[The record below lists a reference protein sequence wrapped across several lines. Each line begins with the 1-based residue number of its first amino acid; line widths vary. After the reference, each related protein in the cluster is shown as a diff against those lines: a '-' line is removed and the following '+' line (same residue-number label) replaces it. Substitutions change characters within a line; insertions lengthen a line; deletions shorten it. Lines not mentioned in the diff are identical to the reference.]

1 MIPSR
6 PQTSKETIAKLA
18 CAFAGVAWGLF
29 WLPLRAM
36 NDAGITGA
44 WATVMIYVIPLF
56 FALPL
61 LLWRR
66 RKVAE
71 GGLLMQM
78 IGIVAGIGLVLYADA
93 LIYTQVIKAML
104 LFYLT
109 PLWSAL
115 LARVVLGEAITPI
128 RWFAMALALA
138 GLMVIF
144 GADTGLP
151 VPRNIGDWMG
161 LASGIC
167 WAVAAVL
174 LRMDGREEAAADN
187 MLVYLFWGTVAAVVI
202 AVLPQSGAHSLP
214 DPGRIVDVLPWLVP
228 VLLVLILPA
237 TFAIMWGTPLL
248 NPAVVGLL
256 FMTEISVGAAT
267 AAIWAGEPFGAR
279 EIFGILLISA
289 AGLVESIYEWMAAKR
304 PAQSDDHH
312 G

>member
-1 MIPSR
+1 VSAPH
-6 PQTSKETIAKLA
+6 PHTGKETIAKLA

-44 WATVMIYVIPLF
+44 WATVMIYIIPLL

-61 LLWRR
+61 LVWRR
-66 RKVAE
+66 RKIVE
-71 GGLLMQM
+71 GGRPLQM
-78 IGIVAGIGLVLYADA
+78 IGIVAGVGMVLYADA

-115 LARVVLGEAITPI
+115 LARVVLGEMITPI

-151 VPRNIGDWMG
+151 VPRTVGDWMG

-167 WAVAAVL
+167 WAIAAVL
-174 LRMDGREEAAADN
+174 LRMDGREEAATDN
-187 MLVYLFWGTVAAVVI
+187 MLVYLFWGTVAAVVV
-202 AVLPQSGAHSLP
+202 ALLPLSGAHPLP
-214 DPGRIVDVLPWLVP
+214 DPERIADVLPWLVP
-228 VLLVLILPA
+228 VLLILIMPT

-279 EIFGILLISA
+279 EIIGVLLISA
-289 AGLVESIYEWMAAKR
+289 AGLAESIYEWVTSNR
-304 PAQSDDHH
+304 H
-312 G
+312 GRVVNRRR